1 MRRFLLGKVM
11 RRRAFIALLSGTAV
25 VGSLDAWAQQSQPP
39 LIGVLEGASAATMA
53 SRYDAFRAALRAL
66 GYVEGVNIRL
76 EYRYADGFLDRLP
89 ALAAEL
95 VRLQPSVIV
104 SAPVPANLA
113 ASKATSTI
121 PIVMANG
128 ADPVSFGL
136 VQSLSRPG
144 GNITGL
150 TNFAEDLAS
159 KQIDIIR
166 ELLPHLARIGALI
179 NLENPLHVPQWRETQ
194 AAAAK
199 ASLALVHFDYRVPDD
214 LERAFEHFAQE
225 KVEAVLVPPDVTF
238 AAQRVRIAELAANA
252 RLPTIYFLRE
262 SVVAGGL
269 LSYGPNI
276 VEMYRRAAV
285 FVDKILKGAKPGE
298 LPVERPTKIEL
309 VINLKTA
316 KALGLTIPSMLLARA
331 DEVID

>member
-1 MRRFLLGKVM
+1 V

-25 VGSLDAWAQQSQPP
+25 AGSLHAWAQQSQPP
-39 LIGVLEGASAATMA
+39 LVGVLEGASAATMA
-53 SRYDAFRAALRAL
+53 ARYEAFRGGLRKL
-66 GYVEGVNIRL
+66 GYIEGVNVRF

-104 SAPVPANLA
+104 SAPVPANIA

-121 PIVMANG
+121 PIVMATG

-144 GNITGL
+144 GNVTGL
-150 TNFAEDLAS
+150 TNFAEELAS

-166 ELLPHLARIGALI
+166 ALLPHLACVGALI
-179 NLENPLHVPQWRETQ
+179 NVENPLHVPQWRETQ
-194 AAAAK
+194 AAAAQ
-199 ASLALVHFDYRVPDD
+199 ASLALVHFDYRIPND

-238 AAQRVRIAELAANA
+238 AARRVRIAELAANA
-252 RLPTIYFLRE
+252 RLPTIYFNRE
-262 SVVAGGL
+262 SVVDGGL
-269 LSYGPNI
+269 VSYGPNI
-276 VEMYRRAAV
+276 EENYRRAAV
-285 FVDKILKGAKPGE
+285 FVAKILKGAKPGE
-298 LPVERPTKIEL
+298 LPVERPNEIEL
-309 VINLKTA
+309 AINLRTA
-316 KALGLTIPSMLLARA
+316 KVLGLTIPPALLARA
-331 DEVID
+331 NEVIE

>member
-128 ADPVSFGL
+128 AHPVSFGL

-166 ELLPHLARIGALI
+166 ELLPHLARVGALV
-179 NLENPLHVPQWRETQ
+179 NVENPLHVPQWRETQ

-199 ASLALVHFDYRVPDD
+199 ASLALVHIDYRIPID
-214 LERAFEHFAQE
+214 LERAFEHFVQE

-238 AAQRVRIAELAANA
+238 AAHRVRIAELAANA
-252 RLPTIYFLRE
+252 RLPTIYFNRE
-262 SVVAGGL
+262 SVVDGGL
-269 LSYGPNI
+269 VSYGPNA
-276 VEMYRRAAV
+276 VENYRRAAV
-285 FVDKILKGAKPGE
+285 FVDK
-298 LPVERPTKIEL
+298 
-309 VINLKTA
+309 
-316 KALGLTIPSMLLARA
+316 KASAISSPP
-331 DEVID
+331 

>member
-1 MRRFLLGKVM
+1 M
-11 RRRAFIALLSGTAV
+11 RRRTFIAVLSATAV
-25 VGSLDAWAQQSQPP
+25 VGSLDAWAQQSQLP
-39 LIGVLEGASAATMA
+39 LIGVLEGASAATTA
-53 SRYDAFRAALRAL
+53 DRHDAFRAGLREL

-89 ALAAEL
+89 VMAAEL
-95 VRLQPSVIV
+95 VRLQPRVIV

-144 GNITGL
+144 GNVTGL

-159 KQIDIIR
+159 KQLDIIR
-166 ELLPHLARIGALI
+166 ELLPHLARVGAII
-179 NLENPLHVPQWRETQ
+179 NVENPLHVPQWRETQ
-194 AAAAK
+194 DAADK
-199 ASLALVHFDYRVPDD
+199 ASLALVHFDYRTPDD
-214 LERAFEHFAQE
+214 LEPAFAHFARE
-225 KVEAVLVPPDVTF
+225 KVEAVLVPPDVAF
-238 AAQRVRIAELAANA
+238 AAYRVRIAELAANA
-252 RLPTIYFLRE
+252 RLPTIYFNRE

-269 LSYGPNI
+269 VSYGPNL
-276 VEMYRRAAV
+276 VENYRRAAV

-298 LPVERPTKIEL
+298 LPVERPNKIEL

-316 KALGLTIPSMLLARA
+316 KALGLTVPPTLLARA
-331 DEVID
+331 DEVIE

>member
-1 MRRFLLGKVM
+1 M
-11 RRRAFIALLSGTAV
+11 RRRAFISLLSGAAV
-25 VGSLDAWAQQSQPP
+25 VGSLDAWAQRSQPP
-39 LIGVLEGASAATMA
+39 LIAVLEGASAATMA
-53 SRYDAFRAALRAL
+53 ARYDAFRTRLREL

-95 VRLQPSVIV
+95 VSLQPSVIV

-113 ASKATSTI
+113 VSKATSTI

-136 VQSLSRPG
+136 VQSLSHPG
-144 GNITGL
+144 GNVTGL

-159 KQIDIIR
+159 KQIDIMR
-166 ELLPHLARIGALI
+166 ELLPHLARVGALI
-179 NLENPLHVPQWRETQ
+179 NVDNPLHVPQWRETQ
-194 AAAAK
+194 AAAAN
-199 ASLALVHFDYRVPDD
+199 ASLALLHFDYRAPDD
-214 LERAFEHFAQE
+214 LERAFDYFTRE

-238 AAQRVRIAELAANA
+238 AAQRVRIAGLAANA

-262 SVVAGGL
+262 SVVDGGL

-298 LPVERPTKIEL
+298 LPVERPNEIEL

-316 KALGLTIPSMLLARA
+316 KALGLTIPPTLLARA
-331 DEVID
+331 NEVID

>member
-1 MRRFLLGKVM
+1 M
-11 RRRAFIALLSGTAV
+11 
-25 VGSLDAWAQQSQPP
+25 VGSLDARAQQSQPP
-39 LIGVLEGASAATMA
+39 LIAVLEGASAATMA
-53 SRYDAFRAALRAL
+53 DRYDAFRAGLRAL

-95 VRLQPSVIV
+95 VLLQPRVIV

-113 ASKATSTI
+113 ASRATSTI

-128 ADPVSFGL
+128 ADPVTFGL

-144 GNITGL
+144 GNVTGL

-159 KQIDIIR
+159 KQLDVIR
-166 ELLPHLARIGALI
+166 ELLPHLARVGTII
-179 NLENPLHVPQWRETQ
+179 NVENPLHVPQWRETQ

-199 ASLALVHFDYRVPDD
+199 ASLALVHFDYRIPDD
-214 LERAFEHFAQE
+214 LERAFAYFADE

-238 AAQRVRIAELAANA
+238 AAYRARIAEHAANA
-252 RLPTIYFLRE
+252 RLPTIYFNRE

-269 LSYGPNI
+269 VSYGPDLVGN
-276 VEMYRRAAV
+276 YRRAAV
-285 FVDKILKGAKPGE
+285 FVDKILKGAKPGD
-298 LPVERPTKIEL
+298 LPVERPNKIEL
-309 VINLKTA
+309 VINLNAA
-316 KALGLTIPSMLLARA
+316 KALGLTVPPSLIART
-331 DEVID
+331 DEVIE

>member
-1 MRRFLLGKVM
+1 MRRFLLRKVM

-25 VGSLDAWAQQSQPP
+25 VGSLGAWAQQSQPP
-39 LIGVLEGASAATMA
+39 LIGVLEGASAATTA

-66 GYVEGVNIRL
+66 GYVEGVNIRF

-89 ALAAEL
+89 VLAAEL
-95 VRLQPSVIV
+95 VRLQPSLIV
-104 SAPVPANLA
+104 SAPLPANLA

-144 GNITGL
+144 GNVTGL

-166 ELLPHLARIGALI
+166 ELLPHLGRIGALI
-179 NLENPLHVPQWRETQ
+179 NVENPLHVPQWREIQ

-199 ASLALVHFDYRVPDD
+199 ASLALVHFDYRIPID

-225 KVEAVLVPPDVTF
+225 KVEAVLVPPDITF
-238 AAQRVRIAELAANA
+238 AAYRVRIAELAANA
-252 RLPTIYFLRE
+252 RLPTIYFNRE
-262 SVVAGGL
+262 SVVDGGL
-269 LSYGPNI
+269 VSYGPNP
-276 VEMYRRAAV
+276 VENFRRAAV

-298 LPVERPTKIEL
+298 LPVERPNEIEL
-309 VINLKTA
+309 VINLKAA
-316 KALGLTIPSMLLARA
+316 KALGLTIPPTLLARTN
-331 DEVID
+331 EVID

>member
-1 MRRFLLGKVM
+1 V

-25 VGSLDAWAQQSQPP
+25 VSSLSAWAQQSLPP
-39 LIGVLEGASAATMA
+39 LIGVLEGASATTMA
-53 SRYDAFRAALRAL
+53 DRYDAFRAGLHEL
-66 GYVEGVNIRL
+66 GYVEGVNIRF

-95 VRLQPSVIV
+95 VRLQPRVIV

-136 VQSLSRPG
+136 VQSLSHPG
-144 GNITGL
+144 GNVTGL

-166 ELLPHLARIGALI
+166 ELLPHLARVGALI
-179 NLENPLHVPQWRETQ
+179 NVENPLHVGQWRETQ
-194 AAAAK
+194 DAAAK
-199 ASLALVHFDYRVPDD
+199 ASLALVPFDYRIPDD
-214 LERAFEHFAQE
+214 LERAFAHFGHE
-225 KVEAVLVPPDVTF
+225 RVEAVLIPPDITF
-238 AAQRVRIAELAANA
+238 ATHRVRIAELAANA
-252 RLPTIYFLRE
+252 RLPTIYFNRE

-269 LSYGPNI
+269 LSYGPDLVGN
-276 VEMYRRAAV
+276 YRRAAV

-298 LPVERPTKIEL
+298 LPVERPNKIEL
-309 VINLKTA
+309 VINLNA
-316 KALGLTIPSMLLARA
+316 ARALGLPVPPSLLART
-331 DEVID
+331 DEVIE